1 MAKTELDKELEL
13 VKKESKQLD
22 QKLDSILDLPKHSMA
37 FLGLQDL
44 ESELISLE
52 KEKKNQ
58 VSKEKKLEKID
69 SVKLRNI
76 SKQIKISDRL
86 LSDLHLIEDSI
97 NKYFEIIVKVM
108 KLKKETNPEIVVPK
122 TKAEKTALV
131 EGKIR
136 ESLKTQF
143 SNVADWDSFE
153 SIDAILAHIDE
164 KRKSL
169 TTELQGVVDDLKSTN
184 QDWYKERG
192 FSGLKLFC
200 IKQNLVVD
208 EYVKGK
214 KFPEKK
220 SKKKAI

>member
-1 MAKTELDKELEL
+1 M
-13 VKKESKQLD
+13 
-22 QKLDSILDLPKHSMA
+22 
-37 FLGLQDL
+37 F
-44 ESELISLE
+44 SE
-52 KEKKNQ
+52 
-58 VSKEKKLEKID
+58 
-69 SVKLRNI
+69 RGG
-76 SKQIKISDRL
+76 
-86 LSDLHLIEDSI
+86 
-97 NKYFEIIVKVM
+97 
-108 KLKKETNPEIVVPK
+108 KKETNPEIVVPE
-122 TKAEKTALV
+122 TKEEKIALV
-131 EGKIR
+131 EEPIR
-136 ESLKTQF
+136 DSLKAQF

-169 TTELQGVVDDLKSTN
+169 TMEVQVVVDDLKSTN

>member
-1 MAKTELDKELEL
+1 MAKTELDKQLES

-37 FLGLQDL
+37 FVGLQDL

-69 SVKLRNI
+69 SVKLRNT
-76 SKQIKISDRL
+76 SKRIKISDRL

-131 EGKIR
+131 EGPIR

-164 KRKSL
+164 KRKS
-169 TTELQGVVDDLKSTN
+169 TVTELQGVVDELKSTN

-200 IKQNLVVD
+200 IKQNLVID

-214 KFPEKK
+214 KFPAKK